1 MEFIGFTGFILAASA
16 YLIFALLIFAAKNKT
31 LFARWM
37 LVSVLVTFASYAV
50 AFVQIKLS
58 FNLQWVML
66 ADGVKIASWSILV
79 LLCNTQSNAIG
90 QLWSSRQIRQY
101 LLVWSLLMV
110 GFYAVIHLLDY
121 SLAYLFYLFL
131 ILNLW
136 SLVLLE
142 QLYRS
147 ADDAIRWAILP
158 LVIALASMAIFDFV
172 LYAQASMINGLNFDF
187 WFSRGY
193 LATLVMPLLLIST
206 RRIKDGAVRIF
217 VSRHVVFY
225 SSMLMIAGLYLLAMA
240 SAGYLINYFGGE
252 WGASVSI
259 GFLVLSS
266 IVLLALFMT
275 DALRRQVK
283 VFIAKNFFANRYE
296 YRDEWLDLID
306 KIESTTTNNH
316 YQMATHIM
324 MSKLDAASGA
334 VVKRTS
340 ATQFEVKYSQGVKI
354 NDEFTPQLLHLS
366 DFCNSKGWIIDID
379 EYRHSPQLYPQLL
392 LDITLYQQQNV
403 RILVPLFIGKVF
415 YGFFVLSDLTSVNKL
430 NWEDRDLIFAVSKQ
444 LGNYISLHEANEQ
457 LAQAKQFDAFHRM
470 SAFLVHDLKN
480 VQAQLSLVSS
490 NAAKHRNNPD
500 FIDDVF
506 ETVDS
511 ATSRLGHVLSQLR
524 NKQIV
529 QSSTSVTNINQLIE
543 QVVAQRNLNSPQVSF
558 EAASDCHMAID
569 YDTFYAVINHLL
581 QNAQEATSVNGSVK
595 ISLYQQDQ
603 LICLKIADNGSG
615 MSADFIAKRL
625 YKPFD
630 TTKGNAGMGIGV
642 FEAKQF
648 VEGIAGTIKVESIEG
663 KGTTFTLSL
672 PI

>member
-193 LATLVMPLLLIST
+193 LASLVMPLLLIST
-206 RRIKDGAVRIF
+206 RRIKNGAVRIF

-240 SAGYLINYFGGE
+240 FAGYLINYFGGE

-283 VFIAKNFFANRYE
+283 VFIAKNFF
-296 YRDEWLDLID
+296 
-306 KIESTTTNNH
+306 
-316 YQMATHIM
+316 
-324 MSKLDAASGA
+324 
-334 VVKRTS
+334 
-340 ATQFEVKYSQGVKI
+340 
-354 NDEFTPQLLHLS
+354 
-366 DFCNSKGWIIDID
+366 C
-379 EYRHSPQLYPQLL
+379 
-392 LDITLYQQQNV
+392 
-403 RILVPLFIGKVF
+403 
-415 YGFFVLSDLTSVNKL
+415 
-430 NWEDRDLIFAVSKQ
+430 
-444 LGNYISLHEANEQ
+444 
-457 LAQAKQFDAFHRM
+457 
-470 SAFLVHDLKN
+470 
-480 VQAQLSLVSS
+480 
-490 NAAKHRNNPD
+490 
-500 FIDDVF
+500 
-506 ETVDS
+506 
-511 ATSRLGHVLSQLR
+511 
-524 NKQIV
+524 
-529 QSSTSVTNINQLIE
+529 
-543 QVVAQRNLNSPQVSF
+543 
-558 EAASDCHMAID
+558 
-569 YDTFYAVINHLL
+569 
-581 QNAQEATSVNGSVK
+581 
-595 ISLYQQDQ
+595 
-603 LICLKIADNGSG
+603 
-615 MSADFIAKRL
+615 
-625 YKPFD
+625 
-630 TTKGNAGMGIGV
+630 
-642 FEAKQF
+642 
-648 VEGIAGTIKVESIEG
+648 
-663 KGTTFTLSL
+663 
-672 PI
+672 

>member
-1 MEFIGFTGFILAASA
+1 
-16 YLIFALLIFAAKNKT
+16 
-31 LFARWM
+31 
-37 LVSVLVTFASYAV
+37 
-50 AFVQIKLS
+50 
-58 FNLQWVML
+58 
-66 ADGVKIASWSILV
+66 
-79 LLCNTQSNAIG
+79 
-90 QLWSSRQIRQY
+90 
-101 LLVWSLLMV
+101 
-110 GFYAVIHLLDY
+110 
-121 SLAYLFYLFL
+121 
-131 ILNLW
+131 
-136 SLVLLE
+136 
-142 QLYRS
+142 
-147 ADDAIRWAILP
+147 
-158 LVIALASMAIFDFV
+158 
-172 LYAQASMINGLNFDF
+172 
-187 WFSRGY
+187 
-193 LATLVMPLLLIST
+193 
-206 RRIKDGAVRIF
+206 
-217 VSRHVVFY
+217 
-225 SSMLMIAGLYLLAMA
+225 
-240 SAGYLINYFGGE
+240 
-252 WGASVSI
+252 
-259 GFLVLSS
+259 
-266 IVLLALFMT
+266 
-275 DALRRQVK
+275 
-283 VFIAKNFFANRYE
+283 
-296 YRDEWLDLID
+296 
-306 KIESTTTNNH
+306 
-316 YQMATHIM
+316 MATHIM

-354 NDEFTPQLLHLS
+354 NDEFTQQLLHLS

-379 EYRHSPQLYPQLL
+379 EYQNSPQLYPQLL

-403 RILVPLFIGKVF
+403 RILVPLFIGKAF
-415 YGFFVLSDLTSVNKL
+415 YGFFVLSDLASVNKL

-524 NKQIV
+524 NKQLV

-543 QVVAQRNLNSPQVSF
+543 QVVTQRNLNSPQVSF